1 MGGVGLYGRPPRRPC
16 ICLPTRSLVQ
26 AMWPTRATIKALP
39 RRSTTLATTRE
50 PREKRTFTSP
60 WFVSYMG
67 CFLAVEWGMLSGVT
81 NGRTHYS
88 GERCAYFLLTL
99 KRFTR
104 SMYQVSSHLYSCG

>member
-1 MGGVGLYGRPPRRPC
+1 MVARVGHIAWTNDLVGR
-16 ICLPTRSLVQ
+16 Q
-26 AMWPTRATIKALP
+26 MQEQRATIKAHSTHPLP
-39 RRSTTLATTRE
+39 TRPYGDEALA
-50 PREKRTFTSP
+50 TFTSP